1 MDSEIFRS
9 AKILIVDDE
18 QAMVRLLELL
28 LEHVGYTN
36 LRSTTDPREVLECCA
51 EFQPDLILLDL
62 RMPHL
67 DGVQVLK
74 QLEGRPAD
82 LYLPVLVLTGDVPR
96 DGRRAALEAGASELL
111 TKPIEHTRLLL
122 RARNLL

>member
-18 QAMVRLLELL
+18 QAMIRLLELL

-67 DGVQVLK
+67 DGIQVLK
-74 QLEGRPAD
+74 QLEERRGDLFLPALVPTAD
-82 LYLPVLVLTGDVPR
+82 LSR
-96 DGRRAALEAGASELL
+96 ESKRAALRTGASDLVAQPLQQTER
-111 TKPIEHTRLLL
+111 PL
-122 RARNLL
+122 RAR

>member
-67 DGVQVLK
+67 DGIQVLK
-74 QLEGRPAD
+74 QFEDRRARL
-82 LYLPVLVLTGDVPR
+82 LFPVLFQSHPVSLGTTSTSR
-96 DGRRAALEAGASELL
+96 
-111 TKPIEHTRLLL
+111 
-122 RARNLL
+122 